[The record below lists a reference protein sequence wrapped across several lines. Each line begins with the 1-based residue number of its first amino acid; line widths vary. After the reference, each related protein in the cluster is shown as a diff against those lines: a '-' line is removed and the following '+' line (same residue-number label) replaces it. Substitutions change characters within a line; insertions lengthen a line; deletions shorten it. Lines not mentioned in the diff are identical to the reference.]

1 MLSYV
6 RLFVTPQ
13 TVAHQAPLS
22 MGLSRQEYWSGL
34 PFPSPGDRLKPGTEL
49 VSLTSPAFQPFTVLL
64 ALVVKNSPANAG
76 DVGLTSSQEDP
87 LEEGMATH
95 SSVLAWR
102 IPRTEEPGGLQPW
115 GHTELDTT
123 EQLYLSLHFQE

>member
-22 MGLSRQEYWSGL
+22 MGLSRQEYCSGL
-34 PFPSPGDRLKPGTEL
+34 PFPSPGDRLNPGTEL
-49 VSLTSPAFQPFTVLL
+49 VSLTSPALQPFTVLL

-76 DVGLTSSQEDP
+76 DVGSIPGLGRPPGEGNGNP
-87 LEEGMATH
+87 LQYSCLKSPTDRG
-95 SSVLAWR
+95 
-102 IPRTEEPGGLQPW
+102 PW
-115 GHTELDTT
+115 WVIVDGVTVRHD
-123 EQLYLSLHFQE
+123 